1 MGGQIF
7 GDWAQG
13 ASHER
18 VEKVCQDSWKKID
31 YLKGAKIATVADGHG
46 SENCPYSDE
55 GSKAAVKIFCN
66 MMKDCYES
74 FTDLSALQ
82 TFLNRE
88 GDLKIAQSI
97 DREWKTEILSKHKS
111 AGRDMSLSEE
121 EICKM
126 YGTTLLGIMITDN
139 FVFAFQLGDGDITFV
154 DDCEITPVIN
164 ADKFLGVETHSLS
177 KKDAW
182 KHAISAVINKDAS
195 EDLPY
200 MYMLSTDGLANSFT
214 SQDEF
219 YKTCRDYFEMIKEHG
234 AKIVKDNLRQWLTE
248 TSQMGCG
255 DDITAVFVYYK

>member
-1 MGGQIF
+1 
-7 GDWAQG
+7 
-13 ASHER
+13 
-18 VEKVCQDSWKKID
+18 
-31 YLKGAKIATVADGHG
+31 
-46 SENCPYSDE
+46 
-55 GSKAAVKIFCN
+55 
-66 MMKDCYES
+66 
-74 FTDLSALQ
+74 
-82 TFLNRE
+82 
-88 GDLKIAQSI
+88 
-97 DREWKTEILSKHKS
+97 
-111 AGRDMSLSEE
+111 MSLSEE